1 MDFYLRLCLIS
12 AHPVVSV
19 NDVDL
24 LLFEHVYRIFGLLEE
39 EIQCSSFECALDG
52 ADLQLSIL
60 RDLLHV
66 LF

>member
-52 ADLQLSIL
+52 ADL
-60 RDLLHV
+60 
-66 LF
+66 